1 MRYSILKIL
10 LTCLLLLIVNNAEA
24 KDKFNAPNPS
34 TEFENMAYFPLYPT
48 YSWQPLANTEF
59 YQVQVIRQNGT
70 KEEVVRDLTNNEAL
84 DRVTDYKPFNEVGN
98 YYWQVRVIDKN
109 KNPLSPW
116 SVKKSFRVTAPTTFA
131 AFGDS
136 ITHGGAAFI
145 PASQLSCQWE
155 TYCDVPIKNLGRS
168 GDTTAMMLER
178 FDRDV
183 LPFSPKVLIIMGGVN
198 DIREGARAEEV
209 IKKLTAIREKCLNNN
224 ITPVFLAIT
233 SMNPKIIKAYL
244 TDGDWQG
251 ERNKLN
257 QWINSNSYS
266 LDFNI
271 KLNNEQGFLKLEYT
285 QDGLHPNLIGKKLIG
300 EIINEYLQEAFPN
313 LLR

>member
-1 MRYSILKIL
+1 MKDSILQIL
-10 LTCLLLLIVNNAEA
+10 ITCLLLLIVNNVEA

-48 YSWQPLANTEF
+48 YSWQPLSNTEF
-59 YQVQVIRQNGT
+59 YQVQVIRQDGT
-70 KEEVVRDLTNNEAL
+70 QEEIVRDLTNTEAL
-84 DRVTDYKPFNEVGN
+84 DRVTDYKSFTEVGN

-116 SVKKSFRVTAPTTFA
+116 SVKKYFNVTTPTIFA
-131 AFGDS
+131 ALGDS
-136 ITHGGAAFI
+136 ITHGGASFI

-155 TYCDVPIKNLGRS
+155 TYCEVPVKNLGRS

-183 LPFSPKVLIIMGGVN
+183 LSFNPKVLIIMGGVN
-198 DIREGARAEEV
+198 DIREGAKAEEA
-209 IKKLTAIREKCLNNN
+209 IKNLTAIREKCINND
-224 ITPVFLAIT
+224 IIPVFLAIT
-233 SMNPKIIKAYL
+233 SMNPNIIKAYL

-266 LDFNI
+266 LDFNV
-271 KLNNEQGFLKLEYT
+271 KLNDNQDYLKLEYT
-285 QDGLHPNLIGKKLIG
+285 LDGLHPNLRGKKIMG
-300 EIINEYLQEAFPN
+300 EIISDYLQEVFPN
-313 LLR
+313 LLK